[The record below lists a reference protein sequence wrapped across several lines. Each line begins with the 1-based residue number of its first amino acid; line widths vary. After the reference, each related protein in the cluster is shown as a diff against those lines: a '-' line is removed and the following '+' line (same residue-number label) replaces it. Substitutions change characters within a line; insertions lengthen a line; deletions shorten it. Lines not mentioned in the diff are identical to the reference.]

1 LADNFA
7 RYFEKLI
14 SIPLRTSYLMRFS
27 AKIIFALLISV
38 GLVSLTGCSDFGLD
52 VHKIDDHFY
61 VILGDGGNSGVLI
74 GDTSVLVIDTKMKQS
89 AERLHQWV
97 DNKAKGKKVYIIN
110 THIHKDHTGGNHLYD
125 HPTVIA
131 GDYGVQFWNAANA
144 KEDMPNV
151 WLSDS
156 LVMNFGEETVLIKN
170 IGQAHTYDDVIV
182 YLEKHKTLFTGD
194 VVLNKY
200 HPYLDEH
207 VGSSVDNYISAQT
220 KMLDLYADVTVVPGH
235 GDIGESQL
243 IFDFRQYMLDMK
255 DAASNPDDEEKM
267 REKYIEYSS
276 IPINKAGFDQ
286 TLQYIR
292 KSETL
297 RM

>member
-1 LADNFA
+1 
-7 RYFEKLI
+7 
-14 SIPLRTSYLMRFS
+14 
-27 AKIIFALLISV
+27 
-38 GLVSLTGCSDFGLD
+38 
-52 VHKIDDHFY
+52 
-61 VILGDGGNSGVLI
+61 
-74 GDTSVLVIDTKMKQS
+74 MKQG

-97 DNKAKGKKVYIIN
+97 EAKAKGKKVYIVN
-110 THIHKDHTGGNHLYD
+110 THIHKDHTAGNHLYN

-131 GDYGVQFWNAANA
+131 GDYGVQFWNAVNA

-156 LVMNFGEETVLIKN
+156 LTMKFGDETVLIEN
-170 IGQAHTYDDVIV
+170 IGQAHTFDDVIV
-182 YLEKHKTLFTGD
+182 FLKKHQTLFTGD

-207 VGSSVDNYISAQT
+207 VGSSVDNYIVAQT
-220 KMLDLYADVTVVPGH
+220 KMLQQFPDVTVIPGH
-235 GDIGESQL
+235 GEIGEAQL
-243 IFDFRQYMLDMK
+243 IFDFRQYMIDMK
-255 DAASNPDDEEKM
+255 SAASNPDEEDKM
-267 REKYIEYSS
+267 RDKYSDYSS

>member
-1 LADNFA
+1 
-7 RYFEKLI
+7 
-14 SIPLRTSYLMRFS
+14 
-27 AKIIFALLISV
+27 
-38 GLVSLTGCSDFGLD
+38 
-52 VHKIDDHFY
+52 
-61 VILGDGGNSGVLI
+61 
-74 GDTSVLVIDTKMKQS
+74 
-89 AERLHQWV
+89 
-97 DNKAKGKKVYIIN
+97 
-110 THIHKDHTGGNHLYD
+110 
-125 HPTVIA
+125 
-131 GDYGVQFWNAANA
+131 
-144 KEDMPNV
+144 
-151 WLSDS
+151 
-156 LVMNFGEETVLIKN
+156 
-170 IGQAHTYDDVIV
+170 VIV

>member
-1 LADNFA
+1 MKISTITFFALFILAG
-7 RYFEKLI
+7 LI
-14 SIPLRTSYLMRFS
+14 SLS
-27 AKIIFALLISV
+27 
-38 GLVSLTGCSDFGLD
+38 GCSDFGLD
-52 VHKIDDHFY
+52 VHKVDDHFY

-97 DNKAKGKKVYIIN
+97 DNKAKGKRVYIVN

-131 GDYGVQFWNAANA
+131 GDYGVQFWNAVNA
-144 KEDMPNV
+144 KEDMPNQ
-151 WLSDS
+151 WLADS
-156 LVMNFGEETVLIKN
+156 IVMNFGDETVLIQN
-170 IGQAHTYDDVIV
+170 IGQAHTFDDVIV
-182 YLEKHKTLFTGD
+182 YLQNHKTLFTGD
-194 VVLNKY
+194 VVLNQY

-207 VGSSVDNYISAQT
+207 AGSSVDNYITVQT
-220 KMLDLYADVTVVPGH
+220 KMLEQYPDVTVVPGH
-235 GDIGESQL
+235 GNIGESQL
-243 IFDFRQYMLDMK
+243 IFDFRQYMIDMK
-255 DAASNPDDEEKM
+255 EAASNPDVEETM
-267 REKYIEYSS
+267 REKYIEYLSL
-276 IPINKAGFDQ
+276 PINKAGFDQ